1 MKAEANT
8 QARVPAAAEGR
19 SNAPVAPVTLLGER
33 DAAQR
38 FAGLIAGKGQ
48 AAAKDGK
55 ENRAKSPLL
64 PAAKPKE
71 DAPLSSPRG
80 RAEKAQEQPAFGVE
94 PALAATAGA
103 RSAESRPLDK
113 EEPTG
118 LQAPAPRE
126 AAVAPI
132 SAPPSST
139 AADPADAAA
148 FSQALDRILADQ
160 RASSETQLTLPDG
173 RWAAQ
178 AARIATAPDGAG
190 VSLSLDLQQGE
201 QHDQAA
207 TRELRRRLEARGIRV
222 ASIEAR

>member
-8 QARVPAAAEGR
+8 QTQAPAAPNGR
-19 SNAPVAPVTLLGER
+19 ASVPTAPVTLLGER

-38 FAGLIAGKGQ
+38 FAGLIAGKGLPT
-48 AAAKDGK
+48 GK
-55 ENRAKSPLL
+55 EAKGKPLLL

-71 DAPLSSPRG
+71 DAPPQPLRG
-80 RAEKAQEQPAFGVE
+80 RAEEKKEPLAPGAEQ
-94 PALAATAGA
+94 ALAAVPRALPT
-103 RSAESRPLDK
+103 EPQPLDHDDAA
-113 EEPTG
+113 G
-118 LQAPAPRE
+118 VQALTPRE
-126 AAVAPI
+126 AAVAASPAPAS
-132 SAPPSST
+132 SA
-139 AADPADAAA
+139 AVDPAEAAA
-148 FSQALDRILADQ
+148 FSQALDRVHADQ
-160 RASSETQLTLPDG
+160 RASSETQLTLPEG